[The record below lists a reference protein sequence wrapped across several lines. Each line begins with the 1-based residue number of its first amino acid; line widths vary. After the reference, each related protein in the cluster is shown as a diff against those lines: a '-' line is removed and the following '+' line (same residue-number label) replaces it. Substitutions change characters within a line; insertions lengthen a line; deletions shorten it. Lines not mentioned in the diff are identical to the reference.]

1 MATFRCL
8 VSGQTVTFVHQH
20 DIDSMKGHAGYVR
33 IDGQEKESFE
43 KPIVLSQPQPIKKT
57 GRPKK
62 VANV

>member
-8 VSGQTVTFVHQH
+8 VSGQTVTFMQQH

-33 IDGQEKESFE
+33 IDEEQVKTHE
-43 KPIVLSQPQPIKKT
+43 KPIVLAPPTPVKKL

>member
-8 VSGQTVTFVHQH
+8 VSGQTVIFTQQH

-33 IDGQEKESFE
+33 IDEPKPIEVKD
-43 KPIVLSQPQPIKKT
+43 KPIVLSQPNKKL

-62 VANV
+62 AEHV